1 MGATKQLEVRLGV
14 GSACWVEALR
24 TAMRGPGQGESVSQG
39 TECSWQWEFSQRDS
53 MVGSVSHGRK
63 AGFNVKQ

>member
-1 MGATKQLEVRLGV
+1 
-14 GSACWVEALR
+14 
-24 TAMRGPGQGESVSQG
+24 MRGPGQGESVSQG